1 MLIPIVE
8 VGFEVVEESQKSA
21 RVDQTDQF
29 SSPRSMMY
37 GSVRVLFMSKSLS
50 LLGLVSLLSSAKS
63 DRTLV
68 LFSTVN
74 VERKCA
80 CGFHLSPIEKLVEVG
95 RLMIKGECNQIFVA
109 FAQLVGDQLES
120 AVELRNAKLEFPC
133 SYQ

>member
-50 LLGLVSLLSSAKS
+50 LLGLVSLLSSVEL
-63 DRTLV
+63 DRTLG
-68 LFSTVN
+68 LFSDVNTV
-74 VERKCA
+74 RR
-80 CGFHLSPIEKLVEVG
+80 
-95 RLMIKGECNQIFVA
+95 RLYA
-109 FAQLVGDQLES
+109 FQSQ
-120 AVELRNAKLEFPC
+120 FPA
-133 SYQ
+133 SVLG